1 MINQLTPDQSAELL
15 KSLDKLPPIFSD
27 VKTAIVNGYGY
38 WYPLSGLTPPM
49 KTAVYSLDSIYND
62 NKIEMI
68 KRVLEIAE
76 ISNATG
82 FHPYWFEGQPRWK
95 TVDDMKTILF
105 SRDSDGYVFPGTLE
119 EYYYDDTETWM
130 IYVSHEGTIT
140 FSGERLS
147 RIAENVISD
156 KYRYPLA
163 RPF

>member
-1 MINQLTPDQSAELL
+1 MLIDELSKAQIEELT

-49 KTAVYSLDSIYND
+49 KTAVYSLDRIYND

-76 ISNATG
+76 ITKATG

-105 SRDSDGYVFPGTLE
+105 TRDSYGYVFPETLE
-119 EYYYDDTETWM
+119 EYYYDDTETWI

-147 RIAENVISD
+147 QIAESVISD
-156 KYRYPLA
+156 EYRYPQL
-163 RPF
+163 

>member
-1 MINQLTPDQSAELL
+1 MLIDELSKAQFEELT
-15 KSLDKLPPIFSD
+15 KSLDKLPPFFND
-27 VKTAIVNGYGY
+27 VKNAIVNGYGY

-49 KTAVYSLDSIYND
+49 KTAVYSLDRIYND

-76 ISNATG
+76 ITKATG

-105 SRDSDGYVFPGTLE
+105 TRDSYGYVFPETLE
-119 EYYYDDTETWM
+119 EYYYDDTETWI

-147 RIAENVISD
+147 QIAESVISD
-156 KYRYPLA
+156 EYRYPQL
-163 RPF
+163 